1 MNQMYAKNGEVAFG
15 GGVTVFYL
23 KFYFGTMIKVILRF
37 DIKNNLKLKKDI
49 RHTIHTLL
57 NLK

>member
-1 MNQMYAKNGEVAFG
+1 MYAKNGEVAFG

-49 RHTIHTLL
+49 RHTIHTLP